1 MAEFA
6 AVEGRLR
13 AILEPYGDRLE
24 TGTIYNREILRR
36 PGGRGH
42 DWFAGVVP
50 NKNYVSFYML
60 PIYTWPQLLDGM
72 SPALRKRKQGASCFN
87 FSAVDEDLMA
97 ELAALT
103 ERSFQAYMSGGASLA
118 DGSPAAA
125 PGESWR

>member
-13 AILEPYGDRLE
+13 AILEPYQDRLE

-87 FSAVDEDLMA
+87 FIAVDEDQMA

-103 ERSFQAYMSGGASLA
+103 ERSFQAYMSGGASLVE
-118 DGSPAAA
+118 GSPAAS
-125 PGESWR
+125 ESRR